1 MRIKRYRKLLECEQ
15 CLSKITMRMKVKME
29 ESFRSKRKTF
39 DKMGSCSVFLSK
51 HDNEVE
57 AHSKITLSKSRKAFT
72 PDFITQV
79 RD

>member
-39 DKMGSCSVFLSK
+39 DKMGSCSVFLSR
-51 HDNEVE
+51 HVNEVE
-57 AHSKITLSKSRKAFT
+57 DHFKITLSKSKKVST
-72 PDFITQV
+72 PVHIIQV
-79 RD
+79 KD